1 MDAVALGRRI
11 LVIGT
16 TGSGKTTVAGR
27 LARARGLPHIE
38 LDALHWEPNWQEAE
52 TAVFQRRVRTALDAA
67 PDGWV
72 VDGNYFTKVEP
83 ITTAAADTLVF
94 LDLPLPLV
102 LGRLV
107 RRTIRRWRTREELWS
122 GNREHLRALF
132 TRDSLLLWAL
142 RSHRRNRSRFR
153 QRIDDGGPWRASV
166 RLRTPRQV
174 RRFLDAEAAAG
185 QP

>member
-1 MDAVALGRRI
+1 VALGRRI
-11 LVIGT
+11 LVMGT

-27 LARARGLPHIE
+27 VARARGLPHIE

-52 TAVFQRRVRTALDAA
+52 TAVFQARVRSALDAA

-72 VDGNYFTKVEP
+72 VDGNYFAKVEP
-83 ITTAAADTLVF
+83 ITSAAADTVVF

-107 RRTIRRWRTREELWS
+107 RRTIRRWRTQEELWS

-132 TRDSLLLWAL
+132 TRDSLLVWAL
-142 RSHRRNRSRFR
+142 RSHHRNRNRFR
-153 QRIDDGGPWRASV
+153 RRIDDAGPRLVAV

-174 RRFLDAEAAAG
+174 RRFLDAEAAATR
-185 QP
+185 P

>member
-1 MDAVALGRRI
+1 MALGLRI
-11 LVIGT
+11 LVLGT
-16 TGSGKTTVAGR
+16 SGSGKTTVADR
-27 LARARGLPHIE
+27 LARARGVPHIE

-52 TAVFQRRVRTALDAA
+52 TAVFQKRVRAALDAA

-72 VDGNYFTKVEP
+72 VDGNYFTKLDP
-83 ITTAAADTLVF
+83 STTAAADTLVF

-107 RRTIRRWRTREELWS
+107 RRTIRRSRTREELWS
-122 GNREHLRALF
+122 GNREHLHALF

-142 RSHRRNRSRFR
+142 RSHRRNRRRYR
-153 QRIDDGGPWRASV
+153 QRIDAAGPGLVAV

-174 RRFLDAEAAAG
+174 RRFLDAEAAATG
-185 QP
+185 P

>member
-1 MDAVALGRRI
+1 MDAVAIGRRI
-11 LVIGT
+11 LVLGT
-16 TGSGKTTVAGR
+16 SGSGKTTVADR

-38 LDALHWEPNWQEAE
+38 LDALHWEPNWREAE
-52 TAVFQRRVRTALDAA
+52 TAVFQQRVRAALDAA

-72 VDGNYFTKVEP
+72 LDGNYFNKVDP
-83 ITTAAADTLVF
+83 VTTAAADTLVF

-107 RRTIRRWRTREELWS
+107 RRTIRRWRTREVLWS
-122 GNREHLRALF
+122 GNRERLHALF

-142 RSHRRNRSRFR
+142 RTHRRNRGRYR
-153 QRIDDGGPWRASV
+153 RRIHDAGPPLVAV

-174 RRFLDAEAAAG
+174 RRFLDAEAAATR
-185 QP
+185 P